1 MEKKYNLGLELIRS
15 LMCYAVVA
23 THFWSCSDFYARG
36 TEPLALKFVASM
48 RNYAVPVFM
57 LMTFYLSSA
66 KFLSGDG
73 RWLAGRFKRLIVPFV
88 GWTLIT
94 FTVFKA
100 LTPLSD
106 AFACTFR
113 DLWLQQLL
121 GTTKALGSQY
131 WFQSVLIILTAYFA
145 VLFRFVKARSAVWAL
160 VLTALAAVAAE
171 YTGLNY
177 WLFKDGI
184 YEVRHP
190 LGRVIPMMSYACLGI
205 LLGMK
210 KDVYAALS
218 LRARWTIAGLGF
230 GVVALLVNCPV
241 FVSPPGFFYRG
252 LNMLA
257 IAFALTAAFALM
269 PMERVPEGAGRV
281 LLALSRYSMGIYLVH
296 IFLGRIITVFLFP
309 VLGLQPKCFT
319 GTFVIFA
326 ACWIFCV
333 VLAKILP
340 KPLKPLVE

>member
-1 MEKKYNLGLELIRS
+1 MMKKYNLGLELIRL
-15 LMCYAVVA
+15 LMCYAVIA
-23 THFWSCSDFYARG
+23 THFWSTG
-36 TEPLALKFVASM
+36 TPPLVLKIAGPMFC
-48 RNYAVPVFM
+48 YAVPVFM
-57 LMTFYLSSA
+57 LMTFYLSSE
-66 KFLSGDG
+66 KFIANDG
-73 RWLAGRFKRLIVPFV
+73 QWIARRFKRLIVPFV

-131 WFQSVLIILTAYFA
+131 WFQAVLIILTAFFA
-145 VLFRFVKARSAVWAL
+145 LLFRFVKGKFVVWTL

-190 LGRVIPMMSYACLGI
+190 LGRVIPMMSYACVGI

-210 KDVYAALS
+210 KDVFSGLS
-218 LRARWTIAGLGF
+218 VGVRWTIVAVGF

-241 FVSPPGFFYRG
+241 FVSPPGFFYKG

-257 IAFALTAAFALM
+257 VAVALTAAFGFI
-269 PMERVPEGAGRV
+269 PTERVPERAGRV

-296 IFLGRIITVFLFP
+296 MFIGRIITVFVFP
-309 VLGLQPKCFT
+309 VVGLHPRGFA

-326 ACWIFCV
+326 VCWIFCV
-333 VLAKILP
+333 VLSRILP